1 VYKGVFVKGTWTQ
14 TTRYNENTED
24 EVSYNE
30 TFVIHQ
36 KANKLTGI
44 YTVTNMFKNESSLT
58 SIYHFQGTLE
68 NNFLTLMGRIDDK
81 KQIGHNCFLLKVVAG
96 GQQLIG
102 STIFLDRRG
111 DEPISY
117 PEMVYSRQL

>member
-1 VYKGVFVKGTWTQ
+1 
-14 TTRYNENTED
+14 
-24 EVSYNE
+24 
-30 TFVIHQ
+30 
-36 KANKLTGI
+36 
-44 YTVTNMFKNESSLT
+44 
-58 SIYHFQGTLE
+58 
-68 NNFLTLMGRIDDK
+68 MGRIDDK